1 MIKQTETSWFSATS
15 ALGIDANFLCASCQ
29 EHIDIGR
36 PSCDHHPQICPACG
50 IACLYI
56 SGTATNFQILP
67 ELAPAPL
74 RAAIRWAQEN
84 LDEIEFVELMVAL
97 EELTGKIPE
106 QAG

>member
-15 ALGIDANFLCASCQ
+15 AFGIDANFLCASCQ

-67 ELAPAPL
+67 ELAPAP
-74 RAAIRWAQEN
+74 QN